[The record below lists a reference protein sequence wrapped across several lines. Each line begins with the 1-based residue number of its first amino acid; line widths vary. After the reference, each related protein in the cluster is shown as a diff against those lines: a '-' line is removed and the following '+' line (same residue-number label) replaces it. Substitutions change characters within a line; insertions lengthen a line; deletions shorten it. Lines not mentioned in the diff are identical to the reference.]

1 MNHRG
6 GRMRTAIGIASGLLA
21 LVLWTGVGRA
31 DSTTTMPRAGR
42 RVHETVV
49 VTSIDRTTRSVTL
62 QNADGDTR
70 TLGVPPDMKSFDT
83 LKVGDHVDVDYAE
96 SIAVA
101 LLPAG
106 SKASM
111 TETATGGRAGEPGV
125 ATAGRQITA
134 TVEIVE
140 VDEVMNRVTFKGPK
154 GTVRTVTVYDPAI
167 QKQLGT
173 LQPGQAVQLTYR
185 EALVAS
191 IQPSA
196 SAQ

>member
-1 MNHRG
+1 MTNRG
-6 GRMRTAIGIASGLLA
+6 GRVRALIGMVSGFLTLALWSGL
-21 LVLWTGVGRA
+21 GRA
-31 DSTTTMPRAGR
+31 DATATIPTAGR

-62 QNADGDTR
+62 QNADGDAR

-83 LKVGDHVDVDYAE
+83 LKVGDHVDVDYSE

-101 LLPAG
+101 LMPAG
-106 SKASM
+106 SKTGMS
-111 TETATGGRAGEPGV
+111 ETTSGGHTGQPGV

-134 TVEIVE
+134 TVEVVA
-140 VDEVMNRVTFKGPK
+140 VDEVMNRVTFKGPA
-154 GTVRTVTVYDPAI
+154 GAVRTVTVYDPAI
-167 QKQLGT
+167 QRRLPT
-173 LQPGQAVQLTYR
+173 LQAGQMVQITYR

-196 SAQ
+196 SAR

>member
-1 MNHRG
+1 MTKRG
-6 GRMRTAIGIASGLLA
+6 ERMRAMIGIASGLLMLA
-21 LVLWTGVGRA
+21 LWSALGRA
-31 DSTTTMPRAGR
+31 DSIANAPAAGR

-62 QNADGDTR
+62 QNADGDAR

-83 LKVGDHVDVDYAE
+83 LKVGDHVDVDYSE

-101 LLPAG
+101 LMPAG
-106 SKASM
+106 AKASM
-111 TETATGGRAGEPGV
+111 TETTSGGRMGEPGV
-125 ATAGRQITA
+125 ATAGRQVTA
-134 TVEIVE
+134 TVEIVS

-154 GTVRTVTVYDPAI
+154 GTVRTVTVYDPAM
-167 QKQLGT
+167 QRRLDT
-173 LQPGQAVQLTYR
+173 LQTGQMVQITYR

-191 IQPSA
+191 IKPSA

>member
-1 MNHRG
+1 MTKRG
-6 GRMRTAIGIASGLLA
+6 ERMRAMIGIASGLLILA
-21 LVLWTGVGRA
+21 LWSARGRA
-31 DSTTTMPRAGR
+31 DSIANAPAAGR

-62 QNADGDTR
+62 QNADGDAR

-83 LKVGDHVDVDYAE
+83 LKVGDHVDVDYSE

-101 LLPAG
+101 LMPAG
-106 SKASM
+106 AKASM
-111 TETATGGRAGEPGV
+111 TETTSGGRMVEPGV
-125 ATAGRQITA
+125 ATAGRQVTA
-134 TVEIVE
+134 TVEIVS

-154 GTVRTVTVYDPAI
+154 GTVRTVTVYDPAM
-167 QKQLGT
+167 QRRLDT
-173 LQPGQAVQLTYR
+173 LQTGQMVQITYR

-191 IQPSA
+191 IKPSA